1 MKIYGANKATEF
13 TKKQIS
19 VVFRNAK
26 EGNLKVEKHIVND
39 FYNLADYYGY
49 DDSESVER
57 AEFHIMQ
64 ILDDVF
70 AGDFEK
76 AQNLIDRYTERAIAD
91 LTPARIAKLNREL
104 V

>member
-13 TKKQIS
+13 TRKQIS
-19 VVFRNAK
+19 VIFRNAK
-26 EGNLKVEKHIVND
+26 AGNLKIEKHIIND
-39 FYNLADYYGY
+39 FYNLADYYGF
-49 DDSESVER
+49 DDNKSVER

-70 AGDFEK
+70 GGDFEK
-76 AQNLIDRYTERAIAD
+76 AQKHIDEYTERALAD